1 MDEHLDPGRETSIS
15 ERGLKLLAK
24 LKVDNCFDNL
34 GAFMEAPRSR
44 YRCGMA
50 LFRAN
55 LRPGQAVSV
64 WSGTSIIGRSCA
76 VCSAWYTLVVSSMRR
91 WGFSIRLRGASTR
104 PQSSTADLDK
114 DRNKVWGGYYGVSIM
129 TWRGILRRRGV
140 TPRSRALLR
149 VRRGLGWV
157 AIASNGSSI
166 TGHPLYKGS
175 EYGHGKPVQRSG
187 CSVQGGWG
195 PR

>member
-114 DRNKVWGGYYGVSIM
+114 DRNTVGGGVL
-129 TWRGILRRRGV
+129 WRQHNDMEGHSKAARGHTTKSCTV
-140 TPRSRALLR
+140 ESKAWAR
-149 VRRGLGWV
+149 LGRNRLERELDHRPP
-157 AIASNGSSI
+157 S
-166 TGHPLYKGS
+166 L
-175 EYGHGKPVQRSG
+175 
-187 CSVQGGWG
+187 
-195 PR
+195 